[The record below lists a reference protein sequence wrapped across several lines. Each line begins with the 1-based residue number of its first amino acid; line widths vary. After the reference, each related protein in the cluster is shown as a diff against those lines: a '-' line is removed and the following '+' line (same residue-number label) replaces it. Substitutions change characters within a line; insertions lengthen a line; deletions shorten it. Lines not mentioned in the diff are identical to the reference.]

1 MEHHV
6 MSISTKVYKVINGKN
21 STDQY
26 AKQITDQ
33 DWQMETFVCDT
44 QIPISHWLDQW
55 GLKRRGI
62 YYVFTVCISGLSC
75 M

>member
-44 QIPISHWLDQW
+44 QIPISH
-55 GLKRRGI
+55 
-62 YYVFTVCISGLSC
+62 
-75 M
+75 